1 MRCSIAAMRR
11 SKAQIDAITE
21 QLAKAQLPD
30 GYLNCWYIGR
40 EIDKRWTNLRDNH
53 ELYCA
58 GHMLEGAI
66 AYFQATGRRR
76 LLDIMLRYVDHIATV
91 FGPDEGQKRGY
102 CGHQE
107 IELALIKL
115 FHVTGE
121 RKHLDLAAYFI
132 NERGQPAALLR
143 HRGAWRAATIRR
155 NSGRGPTNT
164 TSRTSRCASR
174 QGRRPRGP
182 RDVHVFG
189 DGRSRRR
196 ARRRCAEAR
205 LRGAVEGRHL
215 ASGCT

>member
-1 MRCSIAAMRR
+1 MRFSIAAMRTIE
-11 SKAQIDAITE
+11 AQIDAITE
-21 QLAKAQLPD
+21 KLASAQLPD

-91 FGPDEGQKRGY
+91 FGPSEGQKRGY

-115 FHVTGE
+115 YARDRRSEVTSTSPPISSTS
-121 RKHLDLAAYFI
+121 A
-132 NERGQPAALLR
+132 
-143 HRGAWRAATIRR
+143 GACRTTSTSRRARAATIPKKLLGEDLRVQ
-155 NSGRGPTNT
+155 PVPQ
-164 TSRTSRCASR
+164 A
-174 QGRRPRGP
+174 GP
-182 RDVHVFG
+182 RAGQGGRARGSRHVHVRG
-189 DGRSRRR
+189 DGRPRRG
-196 ARRRCAEAR
+196 ARRRC
-205 LRGAVEGRHL
+205 
-215 ASGCT
+215 S